1 MPKDRAPLHTT
12 IDVPKGINMS
22 LTNRNM
28 LNKDSIWTVDNAF
41 VEIIASTHQLL
52 DAVEAYMVSN
62 PPDTLSLQM
71 KHEQLQPAIQ
81 TLGKIPSQLAGV
93 ITAWKKGTSN
103 ALSAKGIEVEL
114 LNEVQITVY
123 SLLQFFEREKIRPA
137 KFSQVKFMEAWK
149 LLLVLN
155 RQL

>member
-1 MPKDRAPLHTT
+1 MT
-12 IDVPKGINMS
+12 

-52 DAVEAYMVSN
+52 DVVDEYLTAHPA
-62 PPDTLSLQM
+62 DTLSMQM

-93 ITAWKKGTSN
+93 INTWKKGTSSV
-103 ALSAKGIEVEL
+103 LSSEGIEVEL
-114 LNEVQITVY
+114 LNEIQITVY
-123 SLLQFFEREKIRPA
+123 SLLQFFEREGIQPT
-137 KFSQVKFMEAWK
+137 KFSQPRFLEAWK

>member
-1 MPKDRAPLHTT
+1 
-12 IDVPKGINMS
+12 
-22 LTNRNM
+22 M
-28 LNKDSIWTVDNAF
+28 LNKESIGSVDNAF

-52 DAVEAYMVSN
+52 DAVEEYMTAN
-62 PPDTLSLQM
+62 PADTLSMQM

-93 ITAWKKGTSN
+93 INSWKKGSESV
-103 ALSAKGIEVEL
+103 LSPEGIELEL

-123 SLLQFFEREKIRPA
+123 SLLQFFEREKIRPV
-137 KFSQVKFMEAWK
+137 KFSQPRFLEAWK